1 MDPEYT
7 DTQDDMKPEYEDM
20 CKILIETYNTSI
32 IDYFDK
38 ELRNSIFEEAK
49 KCANDNHMREKER
62 KVLAKLIENKENQK
76 KYPLPKVDYLGGPN
90 SITYHFSNKYKKAVY
105 ILGETHDMLVDC
117 PNPNPQ
123 NPEEKYPNIENFL
136 FKYFNNQIAF
146 TDFYLEMPAYVVSSG
161 YRKFGYSFLRLDR
174 VREYFKKCIGLERNQ
189 DYCNSSRMHFFD
201 IRQGEVKGGIN
212 SASLFQSD
220 MLRLKNNLEVNY
232 TLLDKK
238 QILEVLEIIRLFVD
252 RWNSFFTFFEK
263 FNDENEDNTLKYKK
277 FWYDQI
283 YNFPILKK
291 EIDRMDKNVRPLL
304 NKFIQSELNILLTN
318 NGYEVASMA
327 SSQILFD
334 LKNLDPSKL
343 DIINISK
350 SLSNLLN
357 EIVKIN
363 VLISDAY
370 LLARIFKKFNINNP
384 DVKHRSID
392 EPEEPHNIIIYAG
405 NMHAENYRKF
415 LKYLGFRQLEQSPEV
430 KIFKN
435 CVNMSNI
442 TQPLFSK
449 YPYREEDDNPH
460 LVLQDKIKSNNQY
473 GREDKP
479 HFVLRSEF
487 DSFESVFKV
496 DTETIFEQP
505 VVPKDLLPKAILL
518 PVMSQEDVPEEYLP
532 YGKRKNTYT
541 MMKRSRQQGKKS
553 M

>member
-1 MDPEYT
+1 
-7 DTQDDMKPEYEDM
+7 
-20 CKILIETYNTSI
+20 
-32 IDYFDK
+32 
-38 ELRNSIFEEAK
+38 
-49 KCANDNHMREKER
+49 
-62 KVLAKLIENKENQK
+62 
-76 KYPLPKVDYLGGPN
+76 
-90 SITYHFSNKYKKAVY
+90 
-105 ILGETHDMLVDC
+105 LGEKHDMLVDC

-136 FKYFNNQIAF
+136 FKYFRNQIAF

-201 IRQGEVKGGIN
+201 IRQGEAKGGIN

-238 QILEVLEIIRLFVD
+238 QILEILEIITLFVD
-252 RWNSFFTFFEK
+252 RWNSFFTFFSK
-263 FNDENEDNTLKYKK
+263 FNQDKYKK
-277 FWYDQI
+277 FWNNQI

-291 EIDRMDKNVRPLL
+291 EIDRMDENVRPLL

-318 NGYEVASMA
+318 NGYEASIA
-327 SSQILFD
+327 SSQILSD
-334 LKNLDPSKL
+334 LKKLNENPSQL
-343 DIINISK
+343 TRIDIALFQT

-384 DVKHRSID
+384 FIEHRSID

-415 LKYLGFRQLEQSPEV
+415 LKYLGFRQVESAGDLEKPKSDMT
-430 KIFKN
+430 N
-435 CVNMSNI
+435 CVMISGI
-442 TQPLFSK
+442 TQPFFSK
-449 YPYREEDDNPH
+449 WYDFETDLDPVKMDENSEGSFDLDFQFDTSTITNP
-460 LVLQDKIKSNNQY
+460 
-473 GREDKP
+473 
-479 HFVLRSEF
+479 
-487 DSFESVFKV
+487 FK
-496 DTETIFEQP
+496 EP
-505 VVPKDLLPKAILL
+505 VVPPGLKADASLDRRRTPDLML
-518 PVMSQEDVPEEYLP
+518 S
-532 YGKRKNTYT
+532 
-541 MMKRSRQQGKKS
+541 
-553 M
+553 